1 MKLRSH
7 LWADLTRSEIA
18 AARDAGALVVIP
30 IGATEQ
36 HADHLPVGTDS
47 LTAGRLSLLAA
58 QAAMTPVLVAPTIAV
73 AFSPHHASWPGTLTL
88 SLATLGAVI
97 GDITASIERVGF
109 KRQLLV
115 NGHGGNRAPLSS
127 ICLELVAGGREVGF
141 VDYFGPPAAEINAIM
156 TGGRGGVTHAAE
168 AETSLVMALEQ
179 DDQDKLA
186 FYRNRV
192 QGLEASAALAQRMGK
207 APNPV
212 TKAGGWWAN
221 LYLDDGPGY
230 NGDPAQG
237 SVEKGERMIAAITAG
252 LADFYAVYSAAD
264 LRTGPSTPSL

>member
-1 MKLRSH
+1 MTLRSH

-36 HADHLPVGTDS
+36 HAEHLPVGTDS
-47 LTAGRLSLLAA
+47 LTSGRLSLMAA
-58 QAAMTPVLVAPTIAV
+58 EACDILVLVAPTISV

-88 SLATLGAVI
+88 SLPTLRALI

-127 ICLELVAGGREVGF
+127 ICLELVAAGRAVGF
-141 VDYFGPPAAEINAIM
+141 VDYFAPPAAELNAIM
-156 TGGRGGVTHAAE
+156 SGGKGGVTHAAE
-168 AETSLVMALEQ
+168 AETSLVMALEKH
-179 DDQDKLA
+179 DADKLA
-186 FYRNRV
+186 FYRRQA
-192 QGLEASAALAQRMGK
+192 QGLEASAARAQRLGK

-212 TKAGGWWAN
+212 TRAGGWWAN

-237 SVEKGERMIAAITAG
+237 SVEKGDRMIAAITEK
-252 LADFYAVYSAAD
+252 LADFFAIYAAAE
-264 LRTGPSTPSL
+264 LKTGPSTPSL